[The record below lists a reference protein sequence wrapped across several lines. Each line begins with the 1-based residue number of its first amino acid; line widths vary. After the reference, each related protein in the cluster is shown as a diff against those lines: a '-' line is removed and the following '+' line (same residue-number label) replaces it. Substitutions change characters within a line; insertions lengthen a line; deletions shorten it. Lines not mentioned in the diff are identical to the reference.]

1 MHRTDTGNNRYL
13 AWIILL
19 LLIPALFINL
29 GMSPLIMDE
38 ATRGLVAFEMHHT
51 GNLITPTINGE
62 YYFNKPPLYNWI
74 LLGFFNLFNSYSE
87 FILRL
92 PAVISLL
99 IFGLIIYFTTR
110 KELGSRVAFLSSL
123 LFISCGRIL
132 FYDSMRGLIDLS
144 FSIVIFLNFYLIYYF
159 ISRKKYLSLYL
170 ISYFLISVAFL
181 MKGLPAVIFQALT
194 LFTAMAY
201 FKSLKKLFHPSHLAG
216 LMVFIILIGGYYYLL
231 WQNSSEPEFF
241 KRLVTESTKRT
252 FIANGYWKTIK
263 HIFYFPFDQVY
274 HLLPWSILFIFLFR
288 KSFYTKLREKKY
300 AGYLALVFIVNIPVY
315 WTSVGTYPRYI
326 FMLYPLLFILLADYY
341 TDLKQ
346 SDRFYKIFWYMIF
359 ILSGLAFAFG
369 TGYFLTHSIA
379 GSARVIIIFCI
390 SLAIVLAAYFLMWK
404 KQDIRIELLII
415 ILLVLRIFFNLVV
428 LPDRLVKTPQL
439 AEKKAAEK
447 IYQITKGHELLLHP
461 VTPVSLEF
469 VYYISTA
476 RDEILRKEHG
486 EFENGI
492 YYIFDDRNPLREGEE
507 KVMEFESNWKS
518 RKLRLSLIRKDSEPP
533 AGSE

>member
-1 MHRTDTGNNRYL
+1 MHRTAPENNQYL

-99 IFGLIIYFTTR
+99 IFGLIIYYTTR

-132 FYDSMRGLIDLS
+132 FYDSMRGLIDMS
-144 FSIVIFLNFYLIYYF
+144 FSMVIFLNFYLIYYF
-159 ISRKKYLSLYL
+159 ITKKKYFSLYI
-170 ISYFLISVAFL
+170 ISYLLVSVGFL
-181 MKGLPAVIFQALT
+181 MKGLPALIFQVLT
-194 LFTAMAY
+194 LVTALAY

-216 LMVFIILIGGYYYLL
+216 LMVFIFLVGGYYFLL
-231 WQNSSEPEFF
+231 WKNTGEPEFF
-241 KRLVTESTKRT
+241 RRLVTESTKRT
-252 FIANGYWKTIK
+252 LVANGFWETVK
-263 HIFYFPFDQVY
+263 HLFFFPLDQAY
-274 HLLPWSILFIFLFR
+274 QLLPWSFLLIFLFR
-288 KSFYTKLREKKY
+288 KSFYRSLSEKSY
-300 AGYLALVFIVNIPVY
+300 PGYLALVFVVNIPVY
-315 WTSVGTYPRYI
+315 WTSVGYHPRYL
-326 FMLYPLLFILLADYY
+326 FMLYPVLLILLANHYS
-341 TDLKQ
+341 DLKL
-346 SDRFYKIFWYMIF
+346 SDKYYKIFWNMIF

-379 GSARVIIIFCI
+379 GSGRALIIFFI
-390 SLAIVLAAYFLMWK
+390 TLLIILAGYFLMWK
-404 KQDIRIELLII
+404 KKDIRIELLII
-415 ILLVLRIFFNLVV
+415 ILLALRIFFNLVV
-428 LPDRLVKTPQL
+428 LPDRLEKTPQI
-439 AEKKAAEK
+439 AEKKAAER
-447 IYQITKGHELLLHP
+447 IYEITKNNKLRLHP

-476 RDEILRKEHG
+476 RNEILRMEHG
-486 EFENGI
+486 EFENGV

-507 KVMEFESNWKS
+507 KVLEFESNWKS
-518 RKLRLSLIRKDSEPP
+518 RKLRLSLIKKDNEP
-533 AGSE
+533 AAERE